1 VSNPAQVAL
10 GGLNKGRSN
19 KSSFSKTDG
28 FVRTK
33 TRLLNRSPLTKIS
46 PLNKLRPF
54 SFHVD
59 CIARMHGMFLE
70 IDEGSL
76 SRKKKSF
83 RKKTSFLMTS
93 VFLKDVFFCKL
104 A

>member
-1 VSNPAQVAL
+1 MIW
-10 GGLNKGRSN
+10 LNKGRSN
-19 KSSFSKTDG
+19 KSSFSKTGG

-46 PLNKLRPF
+46 LVNKLRPF

-70 IDEGSL
+70 IDERRL
-76 SRKKKSF
+76 NW
-83 RKKTSFLMTS
+83 TSFKKED
-93 VFLKDVFFCKL
+93 VFQKKDVFFNDIRFL
-104 A
+104 ERRLF

>member
-1 VSNPAQVAL
+1 MIW
-10 GGLNKGRSN
+10 LNKGRSN

-28 FVRTK
+28 FVRAK
-33 TRLLNRSPLTKIS
+33 TRFLNRCPLTKIS

-70 IDEGSL
+70 IDERQL
-76 SRKKKSF
+76 NW
-83 RKKTSFLMTS
+83 TSF
-93 VFLKDVFFCKL
+93 KKEDVFQKKRRLF
-104 A
+104 